1 MENNMTANRTDT
13 CLPESYPACRKPWVA
28 PALIASDVQDTANNQ
43 LPTFIE
49 STSPTD
55 RPS

>member
-1 MENNMTANRTDT
+1 MTDT
-13 CLPESYPACRKPWVA
+13 NSFDAVTEQATGRKPWVA
-28 PALIASDVQDTANNQ
+28 PALIASDVQDTANNN

-49 STSPTD
+49 STTPTD

>member
-1 MENNMTANRTDT
+1 MERNDEAKITVATTAT
-13 CLPESYPACRKPWVA
+13 RKPWMA

-49 STSPTD
+49 STTPTD

>member
-1 MENNMTANRTDT
+1 MTDANGFDT
-13 CLPESYPACRKPWVA
+13 ATEQATGRKPWVA
-28 PALIASDVQDTANNQ
+28 PALITSDVLDTANNQ

-49 STSPTD
+49 STTPTD

>member
-1 MENNMTANRTDT
+1 MTDT
-13 CLPESYPACRKPWVA
+13 NRFDTATEQATGRKPWVA
-28 PALIASDVQDTANNQ
+28 PALIASDVQDTASNQ

-49 STSPTD
+49 STVPTD